1 MLDARLSQNGQK
13 IHGLAPSRPRDRDH
27 ITPTLRHSNL
37 FAARRRFVPNR
48 RRSPPS
54 GKRDAM
60 YSRSRDALFVRT
72 QVMRHAIPKNDAASP
87 TFVGCPGVD
96 RPDHHDR
103 TQRTVARIEQSEIR
117 ERSRG
122 FHRRSRVSLRSTRA
136 TNSFRLASGNQR
148 KQNADRRGSPCF
160 TLRRS
165 AHPAQG
171 ALACRRST
179 AVLPRGLTHPLV
191 RLRTRLR
198 GASTTMAGISRR
210 RRPRLQ
216 RAPRTP
222 VIVPAGMMS
231 DTARARKR
239 RNSRSRAPRSRSRQ
253 PSSPA
258 GVLLRRARGRCF

>member
-1 MLDARLSQNGQK
+1 MTQAFSFSRCVFCSHPRYE
-13 IHGLAPSRPRDRDH
+13 HG
-27 ITPTLRHSNL
+27 TVT
-37 FAARRRFVPNR
+37 
-48 RRSPPS
+48 
-54 GKRDAM
+54 
-60 YSRSRDALFVRT
+60 
-72 QVMRHAIPKNDAASP
+72 NDAAVP

-103 TQRTVARIEQSEIR
+103 TRRTTGCKSFFQ
-117 ERSRG
+117 
-122 FHRRSRVSLRSTRA
+122 TR
-136 TNSFRLASGNQR
+136 FRQPR

-165 AHPAQG
+165 AHPGQG

-253 PSSPA
+253 PSSLA
-258 GVLLRRARGRCF
+258 GVLLRRARGRRFYAFGDYCQD